1 MGFWKDIQA
10 MSIGKLILLAILLMI
25 FLDMTSYYING
36 FIGRTTEP
44 YPLLFELIKG
54 IHNLSIWKEIGNAG
68 S

>member
-1 MGFWKDIQA
+1 MGFWQDLQS
-10 MSIGKLILLAILLMI
+10 MSVGKLILLALLVML
-25 FLDMTSYYING
+25 FLDMAAYYVNG

-54 IHNLSIWKEIGNAG
+54 IHNLSIWKEIGSAG